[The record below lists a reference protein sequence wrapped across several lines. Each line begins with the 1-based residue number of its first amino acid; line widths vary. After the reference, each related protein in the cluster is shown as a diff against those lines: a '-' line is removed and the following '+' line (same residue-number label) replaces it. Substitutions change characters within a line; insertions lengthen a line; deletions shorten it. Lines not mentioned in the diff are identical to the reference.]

1 MKYDKIKKT
10 TIVIVDIHWTKNN
23 EINSTTIILSTQ
35 REEEEEEEE
44 EEGIRTQMRN

>member
-1 MKYDKIKKT
+1 MKYDKIKKK
-10 TIVIVDIHWTKNN
+10 TIGMVDIDWTKNN

-35 REEEEEEEE
+35 RKEEEEEE